1 MYNNIVILNPIA
13 SVICGLLYAL
23 GMSVLILSLNMRTL
37 FSIRSILLLSGY
49 LTIIYICVLFFPLL
63 IGGSLIYLLFS
74 VNETVTVSLLLGSTL
89 IILAVNLII
98 HLRFH
103 YVLLPRYEFSIT
115 GVYSFL
121 IIILGI
127 LLLVLRGKYG
137 FGFTSTAHTAFFLT
151 LSVFVLFYL
160 RGFALSNTHIS
171 LESEGKPLE
180 RCKKMNR
187 KVLWLGIDSATWDII
202 HPMIAGGKLPNL
214 NRMIEGGGHGSLK
227 TFVPTHS
234 PVVWTTKATGKSPIK
249 HGIRDFL
256 TFDVKGIDGYM
267 EVKPLDPLLSRIL
280 SKAANYGLIKRRPV
294 SSVDRKSLAIWNIVS
309 EMGYKVG
316 VVSWFVTDPVEKI
329 DGFMVPEFYYTIGRK
344 RRGSSS
350 AIHPFDIEDKLRSI
364 KKEIEERFNSKSGE
378 DEVKE
383 RFSIK
388 SDLNGSERRKFN
400 ILKVFYFHDVLRVKV
415 TNSLMDI
422 FDLDMLMV
430 YFHGVDAV
438 QHHFWVDHNKDDS
451 LFKDVIARYYEY
463 LDETIGRLLD
473 GVSDPKTVFIT
484 SDHGHGPMKYYKK
497 LYNIIMGREKIS
509 GSHVDGPDG
518 IFVAYGDG
526 IQKGVSVKDISVHDV
541 VPTILPVFGL
551 PIGKDMDGRPIS
563 EIFDDSI
570 PGITYIPSYEGRLS
584 VYSGDGEDLSEDREI
599 MDRLRDLGYID

>member
-1 MYNNIVILNPIA
+1 MWDNILIATPIA

-37 FSIRSILLLSGY
+37 FSIRSIALLSAY
-49 LTIIYICVLFFPLL
+49 LTIIYICVWFFPLL
-63 IGGSLIYLLFS
+63 IGGSLLYLLLP
-74 VNETVTVSLLLGSTL
+74 VNEAVIASLLLGSTL

-98 HLRFH
+98 HLKFH
-103 YVLLPRYEFSIT
+103 YVLLPRYEICIT
-115 GVYSFL
+115 GVYAFL
-121 IIILGI
+121 I
-127 LLLVLRGKYG
+127 LLFGLFLVVLRGKYG
-137 FGFTSTAHTAFFLT
+137 IGFTSMAYTAFFLT
-151 LSVFVLFYL
+151 LFVFVLFFL
-160 RGFALSNTHIS
+160 RGSALSSTHIS
-171 LESEGKPLE
+171 AESKGNPLE
-180 RCKKMNR
+180 RCKKMNH

-202 HPMIAGGKLPNL
+202 HPMIAVGKLPNL
-214 NRMIEGGGHGSLK
+214 NRLIQGGGHGSLK

-256 TFDVKGIDGYM
+256 TFDIKGIDGHI

-280 SKAANYGLIKRRPV
+280 SRAANYGLIKRRPV
-294 SSVDRKSLAIWNIVS
+294 SSTDRRSLAIWNILS
-309 EMGYKVG
+309 ETGYKVG

-329 DGFMVPEFYYTIGRK
+329 NGFMVPEFYYTIGRK

-364 KKEIEERFNSKSGE
+364 KEEVEERFNSKSGE
-378 DEVKE
+378 DEVKD

-388 SDLNGSERRKFN
+388 SELNGPERRKFN
-400 ILKVFYFHDVLRVKV
+400 ILKVFYFHDVLRVKAL
-415 TNSLMDI
+415 NSLMDI
-422 FDLDMLMV
+422 FDLDMLMA

-438 QHHFWVDHNKDDS
+438 QHHFWDDQNKDGS
-451 LFKDVIARYYEY
+451 VFKDVITRYYEY
-463 LDETIGRLLD
+463 LDETIGGLLD

-497 LYNIIMGREKIS
+497 LYNVIMGREKIS

-518 IFVAYGDG
+518 IFIAYGDG
-526 IQKGVSVKDISVHDV
+526 IQKGVSVEDISVYDV

-551 PIGKDMDGRPIS
+551 PIGKDMDGRPIA

-570 PGITYIPSYEGRLS
+570 LSIRYIPSYEGRLS

-599 MDRLRDLGYID
+599 LDRLRDLGYID